1 MLFELFRSQIL
12 VLFINRYFDLW
23 NRVLHTFIVYGK
35 RDAEESASRQV
46 FKCRQ
51 RCLGSR
57 NADRP
62 DGDGIVCKPGIPI

>member
-12 VLFINRYFDLW
+12 VLFINRYFNLW
-23 NRVLHTFIVYGK
+23 NSVLHTFIVYGK

-51 RCLGSR
+51 RCL
-57 NADRP
+57 DRP